1 MDPQI
6 VKVIVHMHSSACL
19 DAAGDAIVEF
29 RTTNVPMALQG
40 HFNAASLT
48 SADHFTL

>member
-6 VKVIVHMHSSACL
+6 IKVIVHVHGSACL
-19 DAAGDAIVEF
+19 DTAGDTIAGS
-29 RTTNVPMALQG
+29 RTMNVPTALQG

-48 SADHFTL
+48 SADHLTL

>member
-1 MDPQI
+1 MDPQMI
-6 VKVIVHMHSSACL
+6 KVIVHMHGSACL
-19 DAAGDAIVEF
+19 DTAGDAIVES
-29 RTTNVPMALQG
+29 RTMNVPMALEG

>member
-6 VKVIVHMHSSACL
+6 IKVIVHMQGSACL
-19 DAAGDAIVEF
+19 DTAGDVIARS
-29 RTTNVPMALQG
+29 RTINVPMALQG
-40 HFNAASLT
+40 HLNAASLA